1 MIHNYTNEDLA
12 RKYFNIVTQV
22 VDDSGG
28 IISCRKVSERIKNC
42 FNELKG
48 HFSIYGDLQSL
59 KEFGEQTKHILE
71 LILTEGEKA
80 RDIFYEEEIR
90 KGQSIRYDALRVY
103 CGRERMSDGDESE
116 DPSIQNNVRI
126 LEDG

>member
-59 KEFGEQTKHILE
+59 KEFGSETKHILE

-80 RDIFYEEEIR
+80 RDIFYEETIR
-90 KGQSIRYDALRVY
+90 KYPSRTEGAYRLSGGWKQ
-103 CGRERMSDGDESE
+103 MSDGDESD

>member
-12 RKYFNIVTQV
+12 REYFSIATQV
-22 VDDSGG
+22 VDNSGG
-28 IISCRKVSERIKNC
+28 ISRCRKVSERIKDC
-42 FNELKG
+42 SYELRG
-48 HFSIYGDLQSL
+48 HLSRQGDLQSL
-59 KEFGEQTKHILE
+59 KEFGSETKHILE

-90 KGQSIRYDALRVY
+90 KYPSRTEGAYRLSGGWKQ
-103 CGRERMSDGDESE
+103 MSDGDES
-116 DPSIQNNVRI
+116 DNPSLQDGVRI

>member
-12 RKYFNIVTQV
+12 REYFSIATQV
-22 VDDSGG
+22 VDNSGG
-28 IISCRKVSERIKNC
+28 ISRCRKVSERIKDC
-42 FNELKG
+42 SYELRG
-48 HFSIYGDLQSL
+48 HLSRQGDLQSL
-59 KEFGEQTKHILE
+59 KEFGSETKHILE